1 MIFVYAFV
9 YKLRFSTTKAIP
21 MKQTLTFFTAFFCFA
36 VIAQSQDCKSNFE
49 IFKTG
54 VTLEYTSYDKND
66 KVGTIMTQKV
76 TSVETVDDT
85 LIAKVDAKGT
95 DDKGKDVF
103 VSQFPIKCH
112 KGTLYF
118 DMRSMVPG
126 MPVSPDGSND
136 MQVEIAGDA
145 LLYPSD
151 MQPGQ
156 TLPNG
161 HIEMKMSM
169 SGIKVFNSKYYITNR
184 KVEGREPMTTKAG
197 TFDCIKLS
205 YDMEY
210 KFMGS
215 RTSHNEIW
223 YSERVGMV
231 KSIGYTKK
239 GGIDSVMELTRFTK

>member
-1 MIFVYAFV
+1 
-9 YKLRFSTTKAIP
+9 
-21 MKQTLTFFTAFFCFA
+21 MKQTLIFIAAFFCFA
-36 VIAQSQDCKSNFE
+36 TFAQTQDCKSGFE

-76 TSVETVDDT
+76 TSVETDDDT
-85 LIAKVDAKGT
+85 LIAKVDAKAI
-95 DDKGKDVF
+95 DDKGEELF
-103 VSQFPIKCH
+103 VSQFPIKCY
-112 KGTLYF
+112 KDTIYF

-126 MPVSPDGSND
+126 VPSNQSPDIKL
-136 MQVEIAGDA
+136 EISGDA
-145 LLYPSD
+145 LLYPSN
-151 MQPGQ
+151 MKPGQ
-156 TLPNG
+156 TLPDGN
-161 HIEMKMSM
+161 IEMKMLM
-169 SGIKVFNSKYYITNR
+169 NGIKVYNSRYFITNR
-184 KVEGREPMTTKAG
+184 KVEGRESMTTKAG

-231 KSIGYTKK
+231 KSIAYTKK
-239 GGIDSVMELTRFTK
+239 GGIDSVMELTKFTK